1 MYMRGVRSEYLITLV
16 DFLYSGEANVD
27 QESLGNLLDLA
38 AELQLKGLQK
48 TSVNDT
54 KQRICRETN
63 KSEKES
69 DQSLAKGNG
78 NHTILDHSKA
88 TNNDATVLTNK
99 DNRDKTDLLDLKQR
113 VKSMMSFSESSA
125 PGKAR
130 GAGRVCN
137 ICGKEGSWT
146 GITNHIEANHFET
159 FPKLLN

>member
-1 MYMRGVRSEYLITLV
+1 M
-16 DFLYSGEANVD
+16 
-27 QESLGNLLDLA
+27 
-38 AELQLKGLQK
+38 
-48 TSVNDT
+48 NDT

-69 DQSLAKGNG
+69 DQCLAKGNG

-99 DNRDKTDLLDLKQR
+99 DNTDKTDLLDLKEK
-113 VKSMMSFSESSA
+113 VKSMVSFSESSA
-125 PGKAR
+125 PSKPR

-146 GITNHIEANHFET
+146 GITNHIKATYYSVQN
-159 FPKLLN
+159 LWRSV